1 MTVSDLKPGVIKE
14 CQICRSKK
22 IYEILNLGHSGLCDS
37 LLKKDD
43 LNKHE
48 KSYPLKLFKCRKC
61 HLLQINY
68 VVNNEEVFHLEYPYK
83 SGITKTLKDLLHSTS
98 KYSVDN
104 FKFSKKPLAI
114 DIGSN
119 DGTLL
124 EGFKNHGFNVLGI
137 EPTNIA
143 KLANKKGI
151 KTIQKF
157 FDYKTAQFI
166 KKKYHKAEVI
176 TGTNIFAHINKL
188 DSLMKGV
195 KNLLNPDNGIFVS
208 ESHYAV
214 NILDEMQFDSIYH
227 EHLRFYLLKPL
238 IFLLNKY
245 GFNVIDASRI
255 PNYAG
260 SIRVTATLNKKI
272 KPNKNIKQ
280 ILDMEEKEGF
290 YSEKKYKQYAKKVI
304 KVRKDLNEML
314 WKLKLNKKKIVGVGC
329 PGRSITLLSYCNI
342 SNQLIDYI
350 AEQNSSLKLNMFT
363 PSTHI
368 EIIDEKHMIK
378 KQPDYALILSWH
390 YGKNVMKNLR
400 NKGFKGK
407 FIMPLPKPRIIN

>member
-1 MTVSDLKPGVIKE
+1 MTVSDLKSGLIKD

-22 IYEILNLGHSGLCDS
+22 IYEILDLGHSGLCDS

-68 VVNNEEVFHLEYPYK
+68 VVNNEEVFHLDYPYK

-124 EGFKNHGFNVLGI
+124 EGFKNHGFKVLGI

-166 KKKYHKAEVI
+166 KKRYHKAEVI

-195 KNLLNPDNGIFVS
+195 KNLLNPDNGIFVT

-214 NILDEMQFDSIYH
+214 NILDEMQFDSVYH

-245 GFNVIDASRI
+245 NFNVIDASRI

-272 KPNKNIKQ
+272 KPKKSIKQ
-280 ILDMEEKEGF
+280 ILNSEKRAGF

-304 KVRKDLNEML
+304 KVKKDLSEML

-329 PGRSITLLSYCNI
+329 PGRSVTLLAYCNI
-342 SNQLIDYI
+342 TDQLIDYI
-350 AEQNSSLKLNMFT
+350 AEQSSSLKLNMFT

-368 EIIDEKHMIK
+368 KIIDEKYMINN
-378 KQPDYALILSWH
+378 QPDYALVLSWH

-400 NKGFKGK
+400 NKGYKGK

>member
-37 LLKKDD
+37 LLKKED

-48 KSYPLKLFKCRKC
+48 KSYPLKLFRCRKC

-195 KNLLNPDNGIFVS
+195 KNLLNPDNGIFIS

>member
-1 MTVSDLKPGVIKE
+1 MTVSDLKSGLIKD

-22 IYEILNLGHSGLCDS
+22 IYEILDLGHSGLCDS

-68 VVNNEEVFHLEYPYK
+68 VVNNEEVFHLDYPYK

-124 EGFKNHGFNVLGI
+124 EGFKNHGFKVLGI

-157 FDYKTAQFI
+157 FDYKTAKFI
-166 KKKYHKAEVI
+166 KKRYHKAEVI

-195 KNLLNPDNGIFVS
+195 KNLLNPDNGIFVT

-214 NILDEMQFDSIYH
+214 NILDEMQFDSVYH

-245 GFNVIDASRI
+245 NFNVIDASRI

-272 KPNKNIKQ
+272 KPKKSIKQ
-280 ILDMEEKEGF
+280 ILNNEKKAGF

-304 KVRKDLNEML
+304 KVKKDLSEML
-314 WKLKLNKKKIVGVGC
+314 WKLKLNKKRIVGVGC
-329 PGRSITLLSYCNI
+329 PGRSVTLLAYCNI
-342 SNQLIDYI
+342 TDQLIDYI
-350 AEQNSSLKLNMFT
+350 AEQSSSLKLNMFT

-368 EIIDEKHMIK
+368 KIIDEKYMINN
-378 KQPDYALILSWH
+378 QPDYALVLSWH

-400 NKGFKGK
+400 NKGYKGK

>member
-1 MTVSDLKPGVIKE
+1 MTVSDLKSGLIKD

-22 IYEILNLGHSGLCDS
+22 IYEILDLGHSGLCDS

-68 VVNNEEVFHLEYPYK
+68 VVNNEEVFHLDYPYK

-124 EGFKNHGFNVLGI
+124 EGFKNHGFKVLGI

-157 FDYKTAQFI
+157 FDYKTAKFI
-166 KKKYHKAEVI
+166 KKRYHKAEVI

-195 KNLLNPDNGIFVS
+195 KNLLNPDNGIFVT

-214 NILDEMQFDSIYH
+214 NILDEMQFDSVYH

-245 GFNVIDASRI
+245 NFNVIDASRI

-272 KPNKNIKQ
+272 KPKKSIKQ
-280 ILDMEEKEGF
+280 ILNNEKKAGF

-304 KVRKDLNEML
+304 KVKKDLSEML
-314 WKLKLNKKKIVGVGC
+314 WKLKLNKKRIVGVGC
-329 PGRSITLLSYCNI
+329 PGRSVTLLAYCNI
-342 SNQLIDYI
+342 TDQLIDYI
-350 AEQNSSLKLNMFT
+350 AEQSSSLKLNMFT

-368 EIIDEKHMIK
+368 KIIDEKYMINN
-378 KQPDYALILSWH
+378 QPDYALVLSWH

-400 NKGFKGK
+400 NKGYKGK
-407 FIMPLPKPRIIN
+407 FIMPLPKPRIII

>member
-37 LLKKDD
+37 LLKKED

>member
-37 LLKKDD
+37 LLKKED

-48 KSYPLKLFKCRKC
+48 KSYPLKLFRCRKC

-304 KVRKDLNEML
+304 KVRKDLNEIL

>member
-1 MTVSDLKPGVIKE
+1 MTVSDLKPGVIKQ
-14 CQICRSKK
+14 CQICNSNK
-22 IYEILNLGHSGLCDS
+22 IYEILDLGHSGLCDS
-37 LLKKDD
+37 LLLKKD
-43 LNKHE
+43 LNKSE
-48 KSYPLKLFKCRKC
+48 KSYPLKLFRCKACQ
-61 HLLQINY
+61 LLQINY
-68 VVNNEEVFHLEYPYK
+68 VVDNKEVFHLDYPYK

-98 KYSVDN
+98 KYCVDN
-104 FKFSKKPLAI
+104 FRFSKKPLAI

-124 EGFKNHGFNVLGI
+124 EGFKKQGFKVLGV

-143 KLANKKGI
+143 KVANKKGI
-151 KTIQKF
+151 RTIQRF
-157 FDYKTAQFI
+157 FDKGTANLV
-166 KKKYHKAEVI
+166 KKKYKKAEVI
-176 TGTNIFAHINKL
+176 TGTNIFAHINQL
-188 DSLMKGV
+188 DTLMKGV
-195 KNLLNPDNGIFVS
+195 KSLIDNKKGIFVT

-245 GFNVIDASRI
+245 GFKVIDASKI

-260 SIRVTATLNKKI
+260 SIRVTATLNKNI
-272 KPNKNIKQ
+272 KPKKSVKQ
-280 ILDMEEKEGF
+280 ILNQEKKRGF
-290 YSEKKYKQYAKKVI
+290 YSEKKYNQYSRKVTKI
-304 KVRKDLNEML
+304 KKDLSEML

-329 PGRSITLLSYCNI
+329 PGRSITLLAYCNI
-342 SNQLIDYI
+342 TNQLIDYI

>member
-37 LLKKDD
+37 LLKKED

-124 EGFKNHGFNVLGI
+124 EGFKNHGFKVLGI

-166 KKKYHKAEVI
+166 KKRYHKAEVI

-195 KNLLNPDNGIFVS
+195 KNLLNPENGIFVT

-214 NILDEMQFDSIYH
+214 NILDEMQFDSVYH

-245 GFNVIDASRI
+245 NFNVIDASRI

>member
-37 LLKKDD
+37 LLKKED

-272 KPNKNIKQ
+272 KPKKSIKQ
-280 ILDMEEKEGF
+280 ILNKEKKEGF

-304 KVRKDLNEML
+304 KVRKDLTEML
-314 WKLKLNKKKIVGVGC
+314 WKLKLNKKRIVGVGC
-329 PGRSITLLSYCNI
+329 PGRSVTLLAYCNI
-342 SNQLIDYI
+342 TDQLIDYI
-350 AEQNSSLKLNMFT
+350 AEQ
-363 PSTHI
+363 I
-368 EIIDEKHMIK
+368 ED
-378 KQPDYALILSWH
+378 
-390 YGKNVMKNLR
+390 V
-400 NKGFKGK
+400 
-407 FIMPLPKPRIIN
+407 

>member
-1 MTVSDLKPGVIKE
+1 MTVSDLKSGVIKE

-22 IYEILNLGHSGLCDS
+22 IYEILDLGHSGLCDS

-48 KSYPLKLFKCRKC
+48 KSYPLKLFKCKKC

-68 VVNNEEVFHLEYPYK
+68 VVNNEEVFHLDYPYK

-124 EGFKNHGFNVLGI
+124 EGFKNHGFKVLGI

-166 KKKYHKAEVI
+166 KKRYHKAEVI

-195 KNLLNPDNGIFVS
+195 KNLLNPDNGIFVT

-214 NILDEMQFDSIYH
+214 NILDEMQFDSVYH

-245 GFNVIDASRI
+245 NFNVIDASRI

-272 KPNKNIKQ
+272 KPKKSIKQ
-280 ILDMEEKEGF
+280 ILNNEKKAGF

-304 KVRKDLNEML
+304 KVKKDLSEML

-329 PGRSITLLSYCNI
+329 PGRSVTLLAYCNI
-342 SNQLIDYI
+342 TDQLIDYI
-350 AEQNSSLKLNMFT
+350 AEQSSSLKLNMFT

-368 EIIDEKHMIK
+368 KIIDEKYMINN
-378 KQPDYALILSWH
+378 QPDYALVLSWH

-400 NKGFKGK
+400 NKGYKGK

>member
-1 MTVSDLKPGVIKE
+1 M
-14 CQICRSKK
+14 
-22 IYEILNLGHSGLCDS
+22 
-37 LLKKDD
+37 
-43 LNKHE
+43 
-48 KSYPLKLFKCRKC
+48 
-61 HLLQINY
+61 LQINY
-68 VVNNEEVFHLEYPYK
+68 VVNNEEVFHLDYPYK
-83 SGITKTLKDLLHSTS
+83 SGITKILKDLLHSTS

-104 FKFSKKPLAI
+104 FKFSKNPLAI

-157 FDYKTAQFI
+157 FDYETVQFI
-166 KKKYHKAEVI
+166 KKRYHKAEVI
-176 TGTNIFAHINKL
+176 TGTNIFAHISKL
-188 DSLMKGV
+188 DTLMKGV
-195 KNLLNPDNGIFVS
+195 KNLLNPDNGIFVT

-214 NILDEMQFDSIYH
+214 NILNEMQFDSIYH

-272 KPNKNIKQ
+272 KPKKSIKQ
-280 ILDMEEKEGF
+280 ILNKEKKEGF
-290 YSEKKYKQYAKKVI
+290 YSENKYKQYAKKVI
-304 KVRKDLNEML
+304 KVKKDLSEML
-314 WKLKLNKKKIVGVGC
+314 WKLKLNKQRIVGVGC
-329 PGRSITLLSYCNI
+329 PGRSITLLAYCNI
-342 SNQLIDYI
+342 TDQLIDYI
-350 AEQNSSLKLNMFT
+350 AEQSSSLKLNMFT

-368 EIIDEKHMIK
+368 KIIDEKHMIK
-378 KQPDYALILSWH
+378 KQPEYALILSWH

-400 NKGFKGK
+400 NKGYKGK
-407 FIMPLPKPRIIN
+407 FIMPLPKPRIIH

>member
-1 MTVSDLKPGVIKE
+1 
-14 CQICRSKK
+14 
-22 IYEILNLGHSGLCDS
+22 
-37 LLKKDD
+37 
-43 LNKHE
+43 
-48 KSYPLKLFKCRKC
+48 
-61 HLLQINY
+61 LLQINY

>member
-1 MTVSDLKPGVIKE
+1 MNVSDLKPGVIKE
-14 CQICRSKK
+14 CQICKSKK
-22 IYEILNLGHSGLCDS
+22 IYEILDLGHSGLCDS
-37 LLKKDD
+37 LLLEKD
-43 LNKHE
+43 LNEFE
-48 KSYPLKLFKCRKC
+48 KSYPLKLLRCKNC

-68 VVNNEEVFHLEYPYK
+68 VVDNKEVFHLDYPYK
-83 SGITKTLKDLLHSTS
+83 SGITKTLKHLLHSTS
-98 KYSVDN
+98 NYCVN
-104 FKFSKKPLAI
+104 NYKFSKKPLAI

-124 EGFKNHGFNVLGI
+124 EGFKNQGFKVLGV

-151 KTIQKF
+151 QTIQKF
-157 FDYKTAQFI
+157 FDKNTAQLI
-166 KKKYHKAEVI
+166 KKKYQKAEVI

-195 KNLLNPDNGIFVS
+195 KSLLDFKNGIFVT

-214 NILDEMQFDSIYH
+214 NIIDEMQFDSIYH

-245 GFNVIDASRI
+245 GFKVIDASRI

-272 KPNKNIKQ
+272 KTKKSVQIILNQEKNR
-280 ILDMEEKEGF
+280 GF
-290 YSEKKYKQYAKKVI
+290 YSEGKYNQYAKRTE
-304 KVRKDLNEML
+304 KVRKDLNEMI
-314 WKLKLNKKKIVGVGC
+314 WKLKLKNKKIVGVGC
-329 PGRSITLLSYCNI
+329 PGRSVTLLAYCNI
-342 SNQLIDYI
+342 TDQLIDYI
-350 AEQNSSLKLNMFT
+350 AEQSSSLKLNMFT

-368 EIIDEKHMIK
+368 KIIDEKHMMK

-400 NKGFKGK
+400 NKGYKGK
-407 FIMPLPKPRIIN
+407 FIMPLPKPKIIN

>member
-37 LLKKDD
+37 LLKKED

-166 KKKYHKAEVI
+166 KKRYHKAEVI

-195 KNLLNPDNGIFVS
+195 KNLLNPENGIFVT

-214 NILDEMQFDSIYH
+214 NILDEMQFDSVYH

-245 GFNVIDASRI
+245 NFNVIDASRI

>member
-1 MTVSDLKPGVIKE
+1 MTVSDLKPGVIQE

-22 IYEILNLGHSGLCDS
+22 IYEILDLGHSGLCDS
-37 LLKKDD
+37 LLKKND

-68 VVNNEEVFHLEYPYK
+68 VVNNEEVFHLDYPYK

-124 EGFKNHGFNVLGI
+124 EGFKNHGFKVLGI

-166 KKKYHKAEVI
+166 KKRYHKAEVI

-195 KNLLNPDNGIFVS
+195 KNLLNPENGIFVT

-214 NILDEMQFDSIYH
+214 NILDEMQFDSVYH

-245 GFNVIDASRI
+245 NFNVIDASRI

-272 KPNKNIKQ
+272 KPKKSIKQ
-280 ILDMEEKEGF
+280 ILNKEKKEGF

-304 KVRKDLNEML
+304 KVRKDLTEML
-314 WKLKLNKKKIVGVGC
+314 WKLKLNKKRIVGVGC
-329 PGRSITLLSYCNI
+329 PGRSVTLLAYCNI
-342 SNQLIDYI
+342 TDQLIDYI
-350 AEQNSSLKLNMFT
+350 AEQSSSLKLNMFT

-368 EIIDEKHMIK
+368 KIIDEKHMIK
-378 KQPDYALILSWH
+378 KQPEYALILSWH